1 MSDDPPPIGI
11 SPGLG
16 AFLLMF
22 AVAKTVGAEP
32 VEGASTGL
40 PTIPDAFALAVWVGL
55 GLTLIVVPTAR
66 TYRDLQTVRARLVE
80 HGVADV
86 HEEGVR

>member
-1 MSDDPPPIGI
+1 
-11 SPGLG
+11 
-16 AFLLMF
+16 
-22 AVAKTVGAEP
+22 
-32 VEGASTGL
+32 
-40 PTIPDAFALAVWVGL
+40 VGL